1 MHGAGPLGPEL
12 LSATV
17 FAVVLAAAVL
27 HAAWNAL
34 VKQGD
39 DPFLRLAIVI
49 LTGSLVCLPL
59 LPLVEPPP
67 AAAWPWLLTSVAVH
81 IGYDWLLCL
90 GYLRGDLSL
99 VYPVARGVAPP
110 LVALSGAI
118 VAGEHLSATA
128 LAAVAVVSVGIVL
141 LVGLGR
147 VARAQRRSVLYA
159 LGCGATIALYTL
171 ADGQGVRAAG
181 EPWGYILWLFA
192 LDGLPFGLP
201 VLWLQRHR
209 LQGLATPGLGPA
221 VLGGLLSFT
230 AYALVIWAMATTP
243 MALVSALR
251 ETSVVLAAWIG
262 TRLLAE
268 PFGGRRVAAASL
280 VAAGIVLLKLAD

>member
-1 MHGAGPLGPEL
+1 
-12 LSATV
+12 V
-17 FAVVLAAAVL
+17 FAAVLAAAVL

-34 VKQGD
+34 VKQGG
-39 DPFLRLAIVI
+39 DPFLRLAVVI
-49 LTGSLVCLPL
+49 LTGSLVCFPL

-67 AAAWPWLLTSVAVH
+67 PAAWPWLLASVTVH
-81 IGYDWLLCL
+81 IAYDWLLCL

-99 VYPVARGVAPP
+99 VYPMARGVAPP
-110 LVALSGAI
+110 LVALLGLL
-118 VAGEHLSATA
+118 VAGERLAPEG
-128 LAAVAVVSVGIVL
+128 LAAVAVVSAGILVL
-141 LVGLGR
+141 LGLGR
-147 VARAQRRSVLYA
+147 VARAQRRSLLYA
-159 LGCGATIALYTL
+159 SGCGVAIALYTL

-209 LQGLATPGLGPA
+209 LQGLATPGLAPA
-221 VLGGLLSFT
+221 ALGGLLSFA

-268 PFGGRRVAAASL
+268 PFGGRRIAAAAL
-280 VAAGIVLLKLAD
+280 VAAGIVLLKLAG